1 MYIFGIRDRTGRT
14 SAAEIPPHFPPTPAA
29 SVPSHGTFCTT
40 APEPYV
46 PVRSPLVL
54 PRTWP
59 QIGGMGEGSEGV
71 KVVEVVVVFRSEY
84 SHIFPRRSSEYSR
97 ISVYP
102 RMEICA

>member
-1 MYIFGIRDRTGRT
+1 MYIFAIRART
-14 SAAEIPPHFPPTPAA
+14 SRTLLQRNPPHFPPMPAA

-59 QIGGMGEGSEGV
+59 QTVGMGEGSEEV
-71 KVVEVVVVFRSEY
+71 KVVEVVVLFRSEY
-84 SHIFPRRSSEYSR
+84 SHIFQRRSSEYSR

-102 RMEICA
+102 RMGICA